1 MEQGKLRSDLN
12 SIERKI
18 NLLVN
23 NYREARSE
31 VEVLKQENDDLKEL
45 LKRKEGQISDFQ
57 NKIKISKLVGNVE
70 VEEEDTSELKKK
82 IDEYITEI
90 DSCITFLTQE

>member
-1 MEQGKLRSDLN
+1 M
-12 SIERKI
+12 
-18 NLLVN
+18 LVA

-31 VEVLKQENDDLKEL
+31 VEGLKQENQDLREL
-45 LKRKEGQISDFQ
+45 LKKKEGQISDFQ

-82 IDEYITEI
+82 IDDYITEI
-90 DSCITFLTQE
+90 DNCITFLTQE